1 MIPRK
6 CRFAAASVQRATTKK
21 GRILTQDQGD
31 ITKRDSEENIGGT
44 GVCKFRDGTRLFPGI
59 PGNQKSPGILEKV
72 KIFWNSG
79 KTKTVV

>member
-1 MIPRK
+1 MTENYHLRDAIK
-6 CRFAAASVQRATTKK
+6 IFV
-21 GRILTQDQGD
+21 D
-31 ITKRDSEENIGGT
+31 I
-44 GVCKFRDGTRLFPGI
+44 FRDGTRLFPGI

>member
-1 MIPRK
+1 MITNIP
-6 CRFAAASVQRATTKK
+6 
-21 GRILTQDQGD
+21 D
-31 ITKRDSEENIGGT
+31 IKLPPIPLINIY
-44 GVCKFRDGTRLFPGI
+44 RDGTRLFSGI